1 MAEAGL
7 GNFEAPAWIGLVA
20 PKGTPREIVD
30 TLNKALQAAW
40 RDAPEVKEQMTAL
53 GAEATSMSTAEF
65 GRYIQSE
72 MEKWALAV
80 KLSGAK
86 VD

>member
-1 MAEAGL
+1 M
-7 GNFEAPAWIGLVA
+7 
-20 PKGTPREIVD
+20 TPSRMS
-30 TLNKALQAAW
+30 
-40 RDAPEVKEQMTAL
+40 QMTAL
-53 GAEATSMSTAEF
+53 GAEATSMTTAEF